1 MSPVEHYQSTPDA
14 RTRLYG
20 ISMKQAVVTA
30 KNLQSVYKGLSGHM
44 LVTMKFLAPLFLC
57 GCAYTTQSKADEAAP
72 TNAPAAVEDLVN
84 GVKTTLN
91 FAGKYTSS
99 CFSVQN
105 SLCFGGTSQVVSGN
119 SVPEGLGAWLT
130 FDYLYSADQSGNGNH
145 MHRTPRA
152 GPSHNGRGASAAF
165 VKGASSKIKSS
176 PTLESQDFT
185 VSFWMY
191 LLSDSNGLFRNIVSK
206 GSEASQT
213 PSILLYPDSRRL
225 SVRVTTEDSAS
236 EGMASTG
243 SLPLR
248 RWTHVA
254 VTASENRLKLFL
266 NVSACSN
273 QFLRGNVVPNA
284 EDIVVGASI
293 ENPGFEG
300 YIDDFRV
307 YNKGLKD
314 HEISAMNMP
323 ALTGTKT
330 THYMKLPLIGCDSC
344 GYDFAVNSNMCGE
357 PAAHLCSLQELYQGG
372 IHAARI
378 NGFDSSIA

>member
-1 MSPVEHYQSTPDA
+1 
-14 RTRLYG
+14 
-20 ISMKQAVVTA
+20 
-30 KNLQSVYKGLSGHM
+30 
-44 LVTMKFLAPLFLC
+44 MKFLAPVVLV
-57 GCAYTTQSKADEAAP
+57 GCVYTAGTAAEES
-72 TNAPAAVEDLVN
+72 AQRAATSVEDTVN

-91 FAGKYTSS
+91 FAGKYTNS
-99 CFSVQN
+99 CFSVPN
-105 SLCFGGTSQVVSGN
+105 SLCFGGTEQVVSGN

-130 FDYLYSADQSGNGNH
+130 FDHLYSADQSGNGNH

-152 GPSHNGRGASAAF
+152 GPAHNGRGASAAF

-176 PTLESQDFT
+176 PSLESSDFT

-206 GSEASQT
+206 GSEMSQT

-225 SVRVTTEDSAS
+225 SVRVTTDDSGS
-236 EGMASTG
+236 EGMPSTG

-266 NVSACSN
+266 NGMKDSEV
-273 QFLRGNVVPNA
+273 FLRGNVVPNT

-307 YNKGLKD
+307 YTRGLPE
-314 HEISAMNMP
+314 HEVSAMTMP
-323 ALTGTKT
+323 ALTGVPDSEFVS
-330 THYMKLPLIGCDSC
+330 LGCDSC
-344 GYDFAVNSNMCGE
+344 GYDFAMNSNMCGE

-378 NGFDSSIA
+378 NGLLNSKTEMWHSDMTAGEMAKNESRMALCCAASRGPESA

>member
-1 MSPVEHYQSTPDA
+1 MALLLSRSNWEASIHCAQS
-14 RTRLYG
+14 
-20 ISMKQAVVTA
+20 
-30 KNLQSVYKGLSGHM
+30 
-44 LVTMKFLAPLFLC
+44 
-57 GCAYTTQSKADEAAP
+57 SKAEEAALP
-72 TNAPAAVEDLVN
+72 SAPAAVEDLAN

-91 FAGKYTSS
+91 FAGKYTNS
-99 CFSVQN
+99 CFSVAN
-105 SLCFGGTSQVVSGN
+105 SLCFGGTSQVVSGT

-152 GPSHNGRGASAAF
+152 GPPHNGRGASAAF

-176 PTLESQDFT
+176 PTLESKDFT

-206 GSEASQT
+206 GNEASQT

-225 SVRVTTEDSAS
+225 SIRVTTDDSGS

-266 NVSACSN
+266 N
-273 QFLRGNVVPNA
+273 FLRGNVVPNA

-300 YIDDFRV
+300 YVDDFRV
-307 YNKGLKD
+307 YSKGLKD
-314 HEISAMNMP
+314 HEISAMTVP
-323 ALTGTKT
+323 ALTG
-330 THYMKLPLIGCDSC
+330 LD
-344 GYDFAVNSNMCGE
+344 
-357 PAAHLCSLQELYQGG
+357 PAAHETYL
-372 IHAARI
+372 RRP
-378 NGFDSSIA
+378 